1 MKPHIHAESSAR
13 KFSGDASEYFEV
25 HDFIDCSKGCF
36 PTNVHRALTH
46 NAWFGKFVLERV
58 KFSNS
63 CEPIGN
69 SFPYIILK
77 NGKKVSVRDIFEQHV
92 LEDFSNRFIPSA
104 QDYLEHIKYQDWM
117 GNGNGVPSS
126 FQNTKQESTRG
137 KLNLIE
143 PINNPVVYD
152 GSKQYIGTFVE
163 PHKKTLGQTYVD

>member
-13 KFSGDASEYFEV
+13 KFSGDASEYFEI

-36 PTNVHRALTH
+36 PTNAHRALTH

-63 CEPIGN
+63 CEAIGN

-137 KLNLIE
+137 KLN
-143 PINNPVVYD
+143 PIDNPVVYD

-163 PHKKTLGQTYVD
+163 PHKKTLGSTYLD